1 MSSKFNIELAQG
13 TITVE
18 GDQDFIMSVYQALQ
32 STLLSDGKHSAAP
45 APAETREAAEPE
57 VASAEKNPEPD
68 TAPAQAEAESPVEA
82 KVTPI
87 NAAEDGPEPAQA
99 AIEAAALVYEPIPSV
114 LDPNRA
120 ERERAEAEAQ
130 ATEGTGEE
138 ATEEAEEELSVSPK
152 QNVVLEQIKESLGDE
167 ADSGGQTSIL
177 QRIRDSLSED
187 ASSAKD
193 EDTPRAA
200 DAS

>member
-18 GDQDFIMSVYQALQ
+18 GDQDFIMAVYQALQ
-32 STLLSDGKHSAAP
+32 STLLSDGKHAAAP
-45 APAETREAAEPE
+45 APAEAAEAKEPE
-57 VASAEKNPEPD
+57 AASAEKAPEPE
-68 TAPAQAEAESPVEA
+68 TAPERSESDAPVEA
-82 KVTPI
+82 NVTPI
-87 NAAEDGPEPAQA
+87 IVAETEPEAVEDIVEQA
-99 AIEAAALVYEPIPSV
+99 APVYEPIPSV

-130 ATEGTGEE
+130 AAEEAGEE
-138 ATEEAEEELSVSPK
+138 TEEDLSVSPE
-152 QNVVLEQIKESLGDE
+152 QNVVLEQIKESLGEEGDT
-167 ADSGGQTSIL
+167 GGQTSIL

-187 ASSAKD
+187 ASDAKD